1 MTERCIKAL
10 WSGRV
15 FRCNSTGE
23 EMVIPDTVQERDF
36 YPFGEAFVD
45 VGRLGEYCR
54 MGNCEEVVGGGGD
67 NEE

>member
-1 MTERCIKAL
+1 MTEKSFKDVWA
-10 WSGRV
+10 GRV

-23 EMVIPDTVQERDF
+23 ELVIPDSVQERDF

-54 MGNCEEVVGGGGD
+54 MGNCEEVAGGMN